1 MEEDE
6 KMKSGKNSLL
16 MFFGGLAMLA
26 AGLYWLFQ
34 SVEVYSTFSS
44 GYVRFGGGL
53 NVPQGLVIVPF
64 IVGIVWLF
72 ANFNSFGAKILTA
85 IGLVIIVAAIIM
97 SVQFHFVRKSLYE
110 YLIMMVFIF
119 GGAAM
124 VLRVLTYNPDKHN
137 KDKK

>member
-1 MEEDE
+1 
-6 KMKSGKNSLL
+6 MKNGRNSLL

-34 SVEVYSTFSS
+34 SVEVHSSFSG
-44 GYVRFGGGL
+44 GYVRFGGGM
-53 NVPQGLVIVPF
+53 NIPQGLVIVPF

-72 ANFNSFGAKILTA
+72 ANFDSFGAKILTC
-85 IGLVIIVAAIIM
+85 IGLLIIVAAIIM
-97 SVQFHFVRKSLYE
+97 SVQFHFVRRSLYE

-124 VLRVLTYNPDKHN
+124 VLRVLSYDPNKHD
-137 KDKK
+137 KDKKDK